1 MKQQKFKEIRDN
13 LLNMIATARKEC
25 RNLTDEEQTLF
36 DEQKNE
42 LIALAEEIK
51 AVNEKIQNLEAS
63 IPAEPESVEEKP
75 AEEPVEEKAEEP
87 TEEPVAEEPTEEEK
101 PADNEEVKEEEPA
114 EEKVEET
121 EEKAEEVK
129 EEKTEINKETKRN
142 ININMANKF
151 SLVKA
156 LRNQIYG
163 RPQDALA
170 DAILNEGR
178 AEARSANMNY
188 DSNFI
193 LPGETR
199 AITVATEH
207 DDIIETE
214 FQSIL
219 EPLYAK
225 SVLSELGVQFLTGLV
240 GDVQIPVMTAGQVGW
255 ADEIDEAEEST
266 NTFSNVK
273 LSPKRITAV
282 VKISKQLLAQDSIG
296 VENAIRA
303 DIAKALAS
311 KIQQTFLSD
320 AAATDVKPAGIFNGK
335 EATYVANY
343 KGLAD
348 FEAGLELANIDGEVK
363 YVLSPAAKASLR
375 AMTFG
380 GKSTRM
386 VYENGDID
394 GTPSTYTS
402 DMAAN
407 RFAYGD
413 WSNCVLAQWGGI
425 EIVTDNYT
433 LASAGQVRLVVN
445 AYFDFVNKRPA
456 SILLGTVAVET
467 PPADSST
474 DASTGGDSSIGG

>member
-1 MKQQKFKEIRDN
+1 MKQQKFKEMRDN
-13 LLNMIATARKEC
+13 LLNIIATARKEC
-25 RNLTDEEQTLF
+25 RNLTDEEQVMF

-51 AVNEKIQNLEAS
+51 AVNEKIQNLESS
-63 IPAEPESVEEKP
+63 IP
-75 AEEPVEEKAEEP
+75 EEPVEEKAEEP
-87 TEEPVAEEPTEEEK
+87 IEEPVAEEKPAEEEK
-101 PADNEEVKEEEPA
+101 PTDNEEVKVEEPT
-114 EEKVEET
+114 EETVEET
-121 EEKAEEVK
+121 EEKTEEVK

-142 ININMANKF
+142 IINNMANKF

-156 LRNQIYG
+156 LRNQVYG
-163 RPQDALA
+163 RPQDALS

-240 GDVQIPVMTAGQVGW
+240 GDVQIPIMTAGQVGW
-255 ADEIDEAEEST
+255 ADEIDEAEDST

-320 AAATDVKPAGIFNGK
+320 VAASDVKPAGIFSGK
-335 EATYVANY
+335 TATYVANY
-343 KGLAD
+343 KDLTN
-348 FEAGLELANIDGEVK
+348 FEAGLELANVDGEVK

-433 LASAGQVRLVVN
+433 LASAGQIRLVIN

-456 SILLGTVAVET
+456 SILLGTVAVESNT
-467 PPADSST
+467 DSSTGGT
-474 DASTGGDSSIGG
+474 DASTGGDSSTGA